1 MYHLSKKDQ
10 KMTEQDEQTTEQEPA
25 TPPETP
31 SEAPQDAANAPEA
44 PEPTPDDSSAV
55 EEPLEEPAGGG
66 DTFPREY
73 VERLRAESAA
83 NRTRAKVLATELHD
97 LRVEKLGLLADPT
110 DLPYADGL
118 DTLEAVQAA
127 AEELIQRKP
136 HLKARRVAGNIGQ
149 HQQTDGPAPV
159 SLMGMMRA
167 NA

>member
-1 MYHLSKKDQ
+1 MEDSDLS
-10 KMTEQDEQTTEQEPA
+10 EREAA

-31 SEAPQDAANAPEA
+31 TEAPQDAANAPEA
-44 PEPTPDDSSAV
+44 QEPTPDDSSDA
-55 EEPLEEPAGGG
+55 ETPPEAPEPEG

-83 NRTRAKVLATELHD
+83 NRTRAKDLATELHA
-97 LRVEKLGLLADPT
+97 LRVEKLGVLADPT
-110 DLPYADGL
+110 DLPYTDGL

-159 SLMGMMRA
+159 SLMGMMRK